1 MGTATRI
8 WDEQA
13 WNRGSILGRG
23 KNDSILERLQTEH
36 RGHLASNRTPSGD
49 KAAGVWS

>member
-8 WDEQA
+8 RDEQP
-13 WNRGSILGRG
+13 WNRGSIPGTD
-23 KNDSILERLQTEH
+23 KNYSVLERLQTEQ